1 MPVVADAM
9 VDDTTVADSSML
21 EQWLILW
28 LVADANNMLWLLM
41 QTMSDAM
48 VGDAN
53 HGTVVGR
60 VVGAP
65 DLLNVPQC
73 SCRIKGVPS
82 IEAVA

>member
-28 LVADANNMLWLLM
+28 LVADVNNMLWLLM
-41 QTMSDAM
+41 RTMSDAM

-53 HGTVVGR
+53 HGAR
-60 VVGAP
+60 F
-65 DLLNVPQC
+65 
-73 SCRIKGVPS
+73 
-82 IEAVA
+82 

>member
-9 VDDTTVADSSML
+9 VADTTVADSSML

-48 VGDAN
+48 VGDAS